1 MDRRVFRA
9 ALKST
14 LPVMMGYL
22 TMGAAA
28 GVLLSVGTRVAFA
41 PLWGF
46 LTSALAIS
54 GTLQFV
60 FVDWVKNAPSLIDV
74 AIVTLCIN
82 FRYCLY
88 GFSMLDRFRGLP
100 WWKKCYMV
108 WTLTDESYALEVE
121 NRVPPGGD
129 SMEYCATV
137 AVLDHSYWVAGVTI
151 GAIAG
156 SALDFDCKGIDF
168 AMTALFLVIL
178 TDQCRERAAR
188 LPALLGVGS
197 ALVSRC
203 FFPTGRML
211 IPAIALMLAAMA
223 ALHRRLGGEGGAE

>member
-1 MDRRVFRA
+1 
-9 ALKST
+9 
-14 LPVMMGYL
+14 MGYVA
-22 TMGAAA
+22 MGVAA
-28 GVLLSVGTRVAFA
+28 GVLLAVGTDVPMA

-46 LTSALAIS
+46 LTSTFAVS

-60 FVDWVKNAPSLIDV
+60 FVDWVRNVPTLLDV
-74 AIVTLCIN
+74 ALVTLCIN

-100 WWKKCYMV
+100 WWRKCYLI
-108 WTLTDESYALEVE
+108 WTLTDETYALEVE

-129 SMEYCATV
+129 SIEYCTTV
-137 AVLDHSYWVAGVTI
+137 AALNHSYWIVGVLAGT
-151 GAIAG
+151 IAG
-156 SALDFDCKGIDF
+156 SALDFECKGIDF

-188 LPALLGVGS
+188 LPAAIGLAA

-203 FFPTGRML
+203 FFPVGKML
-211 IPAIALMLAAMA
+211 VPAIALMLAGMA
-223 ALHRRLGGEGGAE
+223 ASLRWMAAADGSTTNTGSGNGGAE